1 MYLYIRTWALID
13 TGKYLTTIYMVYLY
27 LCSSDAVMQWAT
39 LALLLISC
47 LCFDGTAFLLVS
59 LSVTDD
65 HKHFMS
71 FHDALSS
78 FNLWCWTDLVGEKWR
93 SKTCHVLLW
102 FWNIPVVFFSV
113 VVVWF
118 CFFILFLTFLTL
130 WNMLHTDSRG
140 YDNQSVGCFLA
151 FQM

>member
-102 FWNIPVVFFSV
+102 FFQTFQLFFVFCCCCLVLFFYFIFHVSHVVKHVAHRFKG
-113 VVVWF
+113 
-118 CFFILFLTFLTL
+118 L
-130 WNMLHTDSRG
+130 W
-140 YDNQSVGCFLA
+140 
-151 FQM
+151 